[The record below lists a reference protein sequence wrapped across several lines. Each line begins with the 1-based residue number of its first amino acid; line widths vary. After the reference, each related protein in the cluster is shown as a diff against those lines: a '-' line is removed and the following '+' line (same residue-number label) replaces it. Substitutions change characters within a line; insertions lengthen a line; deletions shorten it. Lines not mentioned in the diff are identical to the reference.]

1 MKTSLIP
8 IIMAAA
14 VFFAPALCQAAELMR
29 TSKTELVLIK
39 GGTFTMGSPGDESW
53 RKKDETQHQVT
64 LRDFYIGS
72 YEVTQEQYKELMG
85 SEPGM
90 FKGSNLPVE
99 NVTWFEAVLYCNALS
114 QKEGLTP
121 AYTVS
126 GSGEAMTVA
135 WDRSANGYRLPT
147 EAEWEYAARAGTT
160 TPFNT
165 ENSVSPE
172 EANYYGHYPYMIEG
186 NYFSQGKLDTK
197 PGRYRETTVA
207 VGSFSPNKF
216 GLYDMHGNVG
226 EWVWDYYG
234 PYPTEAQND
243 PAGPGEGT
251 FRVNRGGGWNDFAK
265 HLRSAYRAA
274 FSPYN
279 KTFNIGF
286 RLARNAG

>member
-1 MKTSLIP
+1 MKTILIP
-8 IIMAAA
+8 TIIAAA
-14 VFFAPALCQAAELMR
+14 VFFVPALCQAAELVR
-29 TSKTELVLIK
+29 TSKTEIVLIK
-39 GGTFTMGSPGDESW
+39 GGTFTMGSPADESW

-64 LRDFYIGS
+64 LRDFYIGR
-72 YEVTQEQYKELMG
+72 YEVTQEQYKDLMG

-114 QKEGLTP
+114 NKDGLTP

-135 WDRSANGYRLPT
+135 WERSANGYRLPT

-165 ENSVSPE
+165 ENSISPE

-234 PYPTEAQND
+234 SYPTEAQTN

-274 FSPYN
+274 FSPFN
-279 KTFNIGF
+279 KAFNIGF
-286 RLARNAG
+286 RLARNAE